1 MNKIKFQF
9 PDKTIPVITGAIIAV
24 VGLILL
30 IKPATSLVTVC
41 YILGIAA
48 AIKGIIKII
57 ESKKSDNTTAMI
69 SGIATLVLAFVL
81 FLHPKFLL
89 SIFPVVIGLG
99 VLGYGI
105 FSLLS
110 RKAKSLFSKIIPI
123 TAVIIGISLIIV
135 PFKFAKAITAVTG
148 LALLIIGILL
158 ILSEF
163 VFNKYTDKNNIP
175 KISDDGYKEV
185 DFRDVEDK

>member
-9 PDKTIPVITGAIIAV
+9 PDKTIPVITGAIIAI

-89 SIFPVVIGLG
+89 SILPVIIGLG
-99 VLGYGI
+99 ILGYGI